1 MSGLALRGIDT
12 YRRTEI
18 ESRTPLELVVMLYDG
33 ALRFL
38 AEARGA
44 MERKDVPT
52 RRTALGR
59 ALAIVSEL
67 QSTLNMDAGGEISV
81 ELDRL
86 YSFVTMRLTDAS
98 STQDV
103 RPLDDAV
110 RVLSTL
116 REGWIGIS
124 ANGPVR
130 PQLVRG

>member
-1 MSGLALRGIDT
+1 
-12 YRRTEI
+12 
-18 ESRTPLELVVMLYDG
+18 MLYDG

-38 AEARGA
+38 AEARSA
-44 MERKDVPT
+44 IERRDVPA
-52 RRTALGR
+52 RRVAMGR

-67 QSTLNMDAGGEISV
+67 QNTLNMEAGGEISA

-103 RPLDDAV
+103 KPLDEAV

-116 REGWIGIS
+116 REGWVGIS
-124 ANGPVR
+124 WSAAL
-130 PQLVRG
+130 PQPLHG